1 MKKANKLV
9 GMLAVAALTIGAF
22 ASAAGAAG
30 NIKMVDPQKGDV
42 CSDPDV
48 NIIITNEYANKDKN
62 IDITGRT
69 ITYAGDSGA
78 SIKSVVYKLPYQT
91 SSGIWHGMTA
101 KPYWKNNFTWEFDFK
116 YTQLPSA
123 DAKDKDFFILIGP
136 STGNYWKNKIQFI
149 RAESGD
155 TYRLQWGGT
164 DLQGNVS
171 AKQAISAPTKDDW
184 DTATYGLKVNET
196 YHLKIEADL
205 ANSGKIYV
213 TFTNPNVTD
222 ENGTAYTKLTE
233 SPYTAGTLYTTVNDW
248 VSAGKYSNVMFKC
261 NSALKLELSNEEF
274 YMDRFRATV
283 PSAAVDGNKIVVSE
297 TVVNTTNTPYWT
309 KAPLLVGAVYD
320 SNGKIV
326 RTGYNDTQPANG
338 FPALGQHD
346 YSTTLYDLDKLADGT
361 YTFKAFLWNSFNQ
374 MAAYPSSLVEK
385 TLTVANGTVTMAD

>member
-42 CSDPDV
+42 CSY
-48 NIIITNEYANKDKN
+48 NTANITNRYGNTEKN

-69 ITYAGDSGA
+69 ITYGGGSGL
-78 SIKSVVYKLPYQT
+78 SINPVVYKLPYQA
-91 SSGIWHGMTA
+91 SDGEWHGIEA
-101 KPYWKNNFTWEFDFK
+101 SSYWKNNFTWEFDFK
-116 YTQLPSA
+116 YTKLP
-123 DAKDKDFFILIGP
+123 DAGKDFFILIGP

-149 RAESGD
+149 KAENGD

-205 ANSGKIYV
+205 ANGGKVYV

-222 ENGTAYTKLTE
+222 ENGTAYTKITE

-261 NSALKLELSNEEF
+261 NSALKLDLSNEEF

-297 TVVNTTNTPYWT
+297 TVVNTTNTPYWV

-320 SNGKIV
+320 STGKIV
-326 RTGYNDTQPANG
+326 RTGYNDTQPASG

-374 MAAYPSSLVEK
+374 MAAYPNSLVEK